1 LYCSAVYTKLK
12 NLAFTKQQ
20 VPTTTALNLNLH
32 YDYHPKKIAEK
43 DIEKQYTKSQ
53 KLPLVA
59 GGEVVKTTEN
69 LIHRLPFE

>member
-1 LYCSAVYTKLK
+1 LYCCAVYTKQK
-12 NLAFTKQQ
+12 NPALTKEQ
-20 VPTTTALNLNLH
+20 VPTTTAWNLNLH

-43 DIEKQYTKSQ
+43 DIEEQYTKSK

-69 LIHRLPFE
+69 